1 VPDLADAISKYNCSE
16 KGKMCYYFGLF
27 GNTKNEGGR
36 KTIVMT
42 RRNVIIIGSA
52 GRDFHNFNVFFRN
65 NKLYNVV
72 GFTGSQ
78 QIPGISGKRYPPELS
93 GELYPEGIPVYAE
106 EELPR
111 LIKELNVDDCVFAY
125 SDVSYQHV
133 MHIGAIVNAA
143 GASYMM
149 LGPKDSMLKSKRP
162 VIAVCAVR
170 TGSGKSQTSRRI
182 IELLKKKGLKVIAI
196 RHPMPYGE
204 LTKQRVQRLAQL
216 GDLKKHNC
224 TIEEIEEYEPHLAR
238 GTTVYAGADYLAILK
253 AAEADPE
260 GCDVIVWDGGNNDF
274 PFFQPDL
281 MVTVADPHRAGH
293 EVSYYA
299 GEINLRM
306 ADVVVVNK
314 IDSAAPENVRKVR
327 ESVATVN
334 PNATVVDAAS
344 VIRIDNPNLIKGKR
358 VLVIED
364 GPTLT
369 HGGMAY
375 GAGTIAARQ
384 GGAAEIVDPRPY
396 AVESIAETFRKY
408 PTTGPVLPAIGYSPH
423 QLRHLE
429 TTINRVDCDAVMVAT
444 PIDLSRI
451 IDIRKPNTRVSYE
464 LQEIGTPNLEDI
476 LAEFARAHNLP
487 QSRKND
493 RSQSATRTCHSTSPR
508 KKRQ

>member
-1 VPDLADAISKYNCSE
+1 MP
-16 KGKMCYYFGLF
+16 
-27 GNTKNEGGR
+27 
-36 KTIVMT
+36 

-65 NKLYNVV
+65 NKRYNVV

-78 QIPGISGKRYPPELS
+78 QIPGISGKMYPPELS
-93 GELYPEGIPVYAE
+93 GELYPEGIPIFAE

-133 MHIGAIVNAA
+133 MHIGAIANAA
-143 GASYMM
+143 GATYMM
-149 LGPKDSMLKSKRP
+149 LGPKDTMLKSSSP

-170 TGSGKSQTSRRI
+170 TGAGKSQTSRRI
-182 IELLKKKGLKVIAI
+182 IELLKKKGLRIVVV

-204 LTKQRVQRLAQL
+204 LRKQRVQRLARL

-224 TIEEIEEYEPHLAR
+224 TIEELEEYEPHLVR
-238 GTTVYAGADYLAILK
+238 GTIVYAGADYLAILR
-253 AAEADPE
+253 AAEGDPE

-306 ADVVVVNK
+306 ADVVVINK
-314 IDSAAPENVRKVR
+314 VDSAAPENVQKVK
-327 ESVATVN
+327 ESIATVN
-334 PNATVVDAAS
+334 PKAIQVNAAS
-344 VIRIDNPNLIKGKR
+344 VIHIDNPNLVKRKR

-364 GPTLT
+364 GPTTT

-384 GGAAEIVDPRPY
+384 GGATEIVDPRRY
-396 AVESIAETFRKY
+396 AVESIAEAFKKY
-408 PTTGPVLPAIGYSPH
+408 PGIGPILPAIGYSTR
-423 QLRHLE
+423 QLQHLE
-429 TTINRVDCDAVMVAT
+429 TTINRVDCDTVVVAT

-451 IDIRKPNTRVSYE
+451 IDIRKPHTRVSYE
-464 LQEIGTPNLEDI
+464 LQELGTPNLEDI
-476 LAEFARAHNLP
+476 LSKFARAHNLGRP
-487 QSRKND
+487 SNRSSRQTAALTD
-493 RSQSATRTCHSTSPR
+493 RSASPG

>member
-1 VPDLADAISKYNCSE
+1 MA
-16 KGKMCYYFGLF
+16 
-27 GNTKNEGGR
+27 
-36 KTIVMT
+36 

-52 GRDFHNFNVFFRN
+52 GRDFHNFNVFLKN
-65 NKLYNVV
+65 NKRYNVV

-93 GELYPEGIPVYAE
+93 GELYPDGIPIYAE

-111 LIKELNVDDCVFAY
+111 LIEELNVDDCIFAY

-143 GASYMM
+143 GATYIM
-149 LGPKDSMLKSKRP
+149 LGPKDTMLKTSKP
-162 VIAVCAVR
+162 VVAVCAVR
-170 TGSGKSQTSRRI
+170 TGAGKSQTSRRI
-182 IELLKKKGLKVIAI
+182 IELLKKKGLKAIAI

-204 LTKQRVQRLAQL
+204 LTKQKVQRLTQL
-216 GDLKKHNC
+216 DDLKKHNC

-238 GTTVYAGADYLAILK
+238 GTIVYAGADYLAILN
-253 AAEADPE
+253 AAEKDPQ

-274 PFFQPDL
+274 PFFRPDL
-281 MVTVADPHRAGH
+281 MITVADPHRAGH
-293 EVSYYA
+293 ELSYYP

-327 ESVATVN
+327 ESISTVN
-334 PNATVVDAAS
+334 PRATVVNAAS
-344 VIRIDNPNLIKGKR
+344 VIQIENPKLVKSRR

-396 AVESIAETFRKY
+396 AVESIAEAFTHY
-408 PTTGPVLPAIGYSPH
+408 PSIGPILPAIGYSTR
-423 QLRHLE
+423 QLQHLE
-429 TTINRVDCDAVMVAT
+429 ATINRVDCDAVIVAT
-444 PIDLSRI
+444 PINLSRI
-451 IDIRKPNTRVSYE
+451 INIKKPHTRVSYE
-464 LQEIGTPNLEDI
+464 LQELGTPNLEDI
-476 LAEFARAHNLP
+476 LSKFAHAHNLA
-487 QSRKND
+487 REIENN
-493 RSQSATRTCHSTSPR
+493 RNQSATRTYHSASPR
-508 KKRQ
+508 RKRQ

>member
-1 VPDLADAISKYNCSE
+1 
-16 KGKMCYYFGLF
+16 
-27 GNTKNEGGR
+27 
-36 KTIVMT
+36 MT

-52 GRDFHNFNVFFRN
+52 GRDFHNFNVFFRR
-65 NKLYNVV
+65 NKRYNVV
-72 GFTGSQ
+72 AFTGSQ
-78 QIPGISGKRYPPELS
+78 QVPGISGKKYPPELS
-93 GELYPEGIPVYAE
+93 GELYPEGIPIYAE

-111 LIKELNVDDCVFAY
+111 LIKELNVDDCLFAY
-125 SDVSYQHV
+125 SDVPYQHV

-143 GASYMM
+143 GATYMM
-149 LGPKDSMLKSKRP
+149 LGPKDTMLRSNRP

-182 IELLKKKGLKVIAI
+182 IELLKKKGLKVIAV

-204 LTKQRVQRLAQL
+204 LTKQTIQRLAQL

-224 TIEEIEEYEPHLAR
+224 TIEEIEEYEPHLVR
-238 GTTVYAGADYLAILK
+238 GTIVYAGADYLAILK
-253 AAEADPE
+253 AAEKDPE

-274 PFFQPDL
+274 PFFQPNL

-306 ADVVVVNK
+306 ADVVVINK
-314 IDSAAPENVRKVR
+314 IDSAAPENVRKLR
-327 ESVATVN
+327 ESIATVN
-334 PNATVVDAAS
+334 PNATLVEAAS
-344 VIRIDNPNLIKGKR
+344 VIRIDDPELIKGRR

-384 GGAAEIVDPRPY
+384 CGAAELVDPRPY
-396 AVESIAETFRKY
+396 AVESIAEAFRNY
-408 PTTGPVLPAIGYSPH
+408 PSIGPVLPAIGYSTR
-423 QLRHLE
+423 QLQHLE
-429 TTINRVDCDAVMVAT
+429 TTINRVDCDVVMVAT

-451 IDIRKPNTRVSYE
+451 IDIRKPHTRVSYE
-464 LQEIGTPNLEDI
+464 LQDMGTPNLEDI
-476 LAEFARAHNLP
+476 LSQFARAHNLL
-487 QSRKND
+487 QSCKND
-493 RSQSATRTCHSTSPR
+493 GSQSARYTCHGTR
-508 KKRQ
+508 RGKKGQ

>member
-1 VPDLADAISKYNCSE
+1 
-16 KGKMCYYFGLF
+16 
-27 GNTKNEGGR
+27 
-36 KTIVMT
+36 MT

-52 GRDFHNFNVFFRN
+52 GRDFHNFNVFFRK
-65 NKLYNVV
+65 NKRYNVV

-78 QIPGISGKRYPPELS
+78 QIPGISGKKYPPELS
-93 GELYPEGIPVYAE
+93 GELYPEGIPIYAE
-106 EELPR
+106 EQLPT

-143 GASYMM
+143 GATYMM
-149 LGPKDSMLKSKRP
+149 LGPKDTMLRSSRP

-170 TGSGKSQTSRRI
+170 TGAGKSQTSRRVAEI
-182 IELLKKKGLKVIAI
+182 LKKKDLRVIVV

-204 LTKQRVQRLAQL
+204 LSKQRVQRLAEL
-216 GDLKKHNC
+216 SDLEKHNC
-224 TIEEIEEYEPHLAR
+224 TIEEIEEYEPHLVR
-238 GTTVYAGADYLAILK
+238 RTIVYAGADYMAILK
-253 AAEADPE
+253 AAEGDPE

-281 MVTVADPHRAGH
+281 MIVVADPHRAGH

-306 ADVVVVNK
+306 ADIVVINK
-314 IDSAAPENVRKVR
+314 IDSAAPDNVRKLR
-327 ESVATVN
+327 ESIATVN
-334 PNATVVDAAS
+334 PNATVVNAAS
-344 VIRIDNPNLIKGKR
+344 VIRIDNPKLIKGKR

-369 HGGMAY
+369 HGGMVY

-384 GGAAEIVDPRPY
+384 AGAAELVDPRPY
-396 AVESIAETFRKY
+396 AVESIAEAFKKY
-408 PTTGPVLPAIGYSPH
+408 PDIGPILPAIGYSTR
-423 QLRHLE
+423 QLHHLE

-464 LQEIGTPNLEDI
+464 LQEVGTPNLEDI
-476 LAEFARAHNLP
+476 LSDFARAHSL
-487 QSRKND
+487 SRSCKND
-493 RSQSATRTCHSTSPR
+493 GSRSGTCTCHSPGPG
-508 KKRQ
+508 KRRQ

>member
-1 VPDLADAISKYNCSE
+1 MA
-16 KGKMCYYFGLF
+16 
-27 GNTKNEGGR
+27 
-36 KTIVMT
+36 

-65 NKLYNVV
+65 NKRYNVV

-78 QIPGISGKRYPPELS
+78 QIPGISGKTYPPELS
-93 GELYPEGIPVYAE
+93 GELYPEGIPIFAE

-143 GASYMM
+143 GATYMM
-149 LGPKDSMLKSKRP
+149 LGPKDTGLKSKSP

-170 TGSGKSQTSRRI
+170 TGAGKSQTSRRVI
-182 IELLKKKGLKVIAI
+182 QLLKKKGLNAI
-196 RHPMPYGE
+196 VVRHPMPYGE
-204 LTKQRVQRLAQL
+204 LRKQRVQRLAQL
-216 GDLKKHNC
+216 GDLKKHTC
-224 TIEEIEEYEPHLAR
+224 TIEEIEEYEPHLVQ
-238 GTTVYAGADYLAILK
+238 GTIVYAGADYLAILK

-274 PFFQPDL
+274 PFYQPDL

-306 ADVVVVNK
+306 ADVVVINK

-327 ESVATVN
+327 ESIATANPSAIVVN
-334 PNATVVDAAS
+334 AAS
-344 VIRIDNPNLIKGKR
+344 VIHIDSPNLIRGKR

-364 GPTLT
+364 GPTTT

-384 GGAAEIVDPRPY
+384 GGAAELVDPRPY
-396 AVESIAETFRKY
+396 AVESIAEAFIKY
-408 PTTGPVLPAIGYSPH
+408 PDIGPILPAIGYSTR
-423 QLRHLE
+423 QLQHLE
-429 TTINRVDCDAVMVAT
+429 TTIARVDCDAVVVAT
-444 PIDLSRI
+444 PINLARI
-451 IDIRKPNTRVSYE
+451 INITKPYTRVSYE
-464 LQEIGTPNLEDI
+464 LQELGTPNLEDI
-476 LAEFARAHNLP
+476 LSEFARAHSLL
-487 QSRKND
+487 
-493 RSQSATRTCHSTSPR
+493 RSSENNRRQNATRTYSSTSPV

>member
-1 VPDLADAISKYNCSE
+1 LRKA
-16 KGKMCYYFGLF
+16 
-27 GNTKNEGGR
+27 KNERWR
-36 KTIVMT
+36 KTIIMT

-65 NKLYNVV
+65 NKRYNVV
-72 GFTGSQ
+72 AFTGSQ
-78 QIPGISGKRYPPELS
+78 QIPGISGKEYPPELS
-93 GELYPEGIPVYAE
+93 GELYPKGIPIYAE

-111 LIKELNVDDCVFAY
+111 LIKELDVDDCVFAY
-125 SDVSYQHV
+125 SDISYQHV

-143 GASYMM
+143 GATYMM
-149 LGPKDSMLKSKRP
+149 LGPKDTMLKSNRP

-182 IELLKKKGLKVIAI
+182 IELLKKKGLRVIAV

-204 LTKQRVQRLAQL
+204 LMKQRVQRLAEL
-216 GDLKKHNC
+216 ADLKKHNC
-224 TIEEIEEYEPHLAR
+224 TIEEIEEYEPHLVR
-238 GTTVYAGADYLAILK
+238 GTIVYAGADYRAILK
-253 AAEADPE
+253 AGEDDPE

-299 GEINLRM
+299 GEVNLRM
-306 ADVVVVNK
+306 ADVVVINK
-314 IDSAAPENVRKVR
+314 IDSAAPENVRRVR
-327 ESVATVN
+327 ESIATVN
-334 PNATVVDAAS
+334 PNAIMVDAAS
-344 VIRIDNPNLIKGKR
+344 VIQIDNPNLIKGKR

-384 GGAAEIVDPRPY
+384 GGAAELVDPRPY
-396 AVESIAETFRKY
+396 AVESIAQAFRNY
-408 PTTGPVLPAIGYSPH
+408 PGIGPILPAIGYSTR
-423 QLRHLE
+423 QLEHLE
-429 TTINRVDCDAVMVAT
+429 ATINRVDCDAVMVAT

-451 IDIRKPNTRVSYE
+451 IDMRKPHTRVCYE
-464 LQEIGTPNLEDI
+464 LQEVGSPNLEEI
-476 LAEFARAHNLP
+476 LSEFARARNLLHDSP
-487 QSRKND
+487 ND
-493 RSQSATRTCHSTSPR
+493 GSEGATSTRHSASLRN
-508 KKRQ
+508 KKQ

>member
-1 VPDLADAISKYNCSE
+1 MA
-16 KGKMCYYFGLF
+16 
-27 GNTKNEGGR
+27 
-36 KTIVMT
+36 

-65 NKLYNVV
+65 NKNYNVV
-72 GFTGSQ
+72 GFAGSQ
-78 QIPGISGKRYPPELS
+78 QIPGISGKTYPAELS
-93 GELYPEGIPVYAE
+93 GKLYPEGLPIYAE

-111 LIKELNVDDCVFAY
+111 LIKKLNIDDCVFAY
-125 SDVSYQHV
+125 TDVSYQHV

-143 GASYMM
+143 GATYTM
-149 LGPKDSMLKSKRP
+149 LGPKDTMLKSNRT

-170 TGSGKSQTSRRI
+170 TGAGKSQTSRRV
-182 IELLKKKGLKVIAI
+182 IELLKKKGLRVIAI

-204 LTKQRVQRLAQL
+204 LSKQRVQRLARL

-224 TIEEIEEYEPHLAR
+224 TIEEIEEYEPHLVR
-238 GTTVYAGADYLAILK
+238 GTTVYAGADYGAILK
-253 AAEADPE
+253 AAEGDPD

-274 PFFQPDL
+274 PFFRPDL
-281 MVTVADPHRAGH
+281 MITVADPHRAGH

-306 ADVVVVNK
+306 ADAVIINK
-314 IDSAAPENVRKVR
+314 VDTAAPENVRKLR
-327 ESVATVN
+327 ESIAAVN
-334 PNATVVDAAS
+334 PAATLVNAAS
-344 VIRIDNPNLIKGKR
+344 VIQIGNPKLVKGKR

-384 GGAAEIVDPRPY
+384 GGAAELVDPRPY
-396 AVESIAETFRKY
+396 AVESIAGAFRKY
-408 PTTGPVLPAIGYSPH
+408 PSTGPILPAIGYSTR
-423 QLRHLE
+423 QLQHLE
-429 TTINRVDCDAVMVAT
+429 TTIARVDCDAVVVAT

-451 IDIRKPNTRVSYE
+451 VKIGKPHTRVSYE
-464 LQEIGTPNLEDI
+464 LQELGTPNLEDI
-476 LAEFARAHNLP
+476 LSDFAHTHKLP
-487 QSRKND
+487 QSPAGSKR
-493 RSQSATRTCHSTSPR
+493 QGATSTYDSKSPR

>member
-1 VPDLADAISKYNCSE
+1 
-16 KGKMCYYFGLF
+16 
-27 GNTKNEGGR
+27 
-36 KTIVMT
+36 MT

-52 GRDFHNFNVFFRN
+52 GRDFHNFNVFFRK
-65 NKLYNVV
+65 NKRYNVV
-72 GFTGSQ
+72 AFTGSQ
-78 QIPGISGKRYPPELS
+78 QVPGISGKKYPPELS
-93 GELYPEGIPVYAE
+93 GELYPEGIPIYAE

-111 LIKELNVDDCVFAY
+111 LIKELNVDYCLFAY
-125 SDVSYQHV
+125 SDVPYQHV

-143 GASYMM
+143 GATYMM
-149 LGPKDSMLKSKRP
+149 LGPKDTMLRSNRP

-182 IELLKKKGLKVIAI
+182 IELLKKKGLKVIAV

-204 LTKQRVQRLAQL
+204 LAKQTIQRLAQL

-224 TIEEIEEYEPHLAR
+224 TIEEIEEYEPHLVR
-238 GTTVYAGADYLAILK
+238 GTIVYAGADYLAILK
-253 AAEADPE
+253 AAEKDPE

-306 ADVVVVNK
+306 ADVVVINK
-314 IDSAAPENVRKVR
+314 IDSAAPENVRKLR
-327 ESVATVN
+327 ESIATVN
-334 PNATVVDAAS
+334 PNATLVEAAS
-344 VIRIDNPNLIKGKR
+344 VIRIDDPELIKGRR

-384 GGAAEIVDPRPY
+384 CGAAELVDPRPY
-396 AVESIAETFRKY
+396 AVESIAEAFRNY
-408 PTTGPVLPAIGYSPH
+408 PSIGPVLPAIGYSTR
-423 QLRHLE
+423 QLQHLE

-451 IDIRKPNTRVSYE
+451 INIRKPHTRVSYE
-464 LQEIGTPNLEDI
+464 LQEVGTPNLEDI
-476 LAEFARAHNLP
+476 LLKFAGAHNLP
-487 QSRKND
+487 RSCRRNG
-493 RSQSATRTCHSTSPR
+493 SQSVTHAYQNTGPR
-508 KKRQ
+508 KKR

>member
-1 VPDLADAISKYNCSE
+1 
-16 KGKMCYYFGLF
+16 
-27 GNTKNEGGR
+27 
-36 KTIVMT
+36 MT

-65 NKLYNVV
+65 NKRYNVV

-78 QIPGISGKRYPPELS
+78 QVPGISGKKYPPELS
-93 GELYPEGIPVYAE
+93 GELYPEGIPIYAE
-106 EELPR
+106 EDLPR
-111 LIKELNVDDCVFAY
+111 LIEELNVDDCVFAY
-125 SDVSYQHV
+125 SDISYQHV

-143 GASYMM
+143 GATYMM
-149 LGPKDSMLKSKRP
+149 LGPKDTMLKSNRP

-182 IELLKKKGLKVIAI
+182 IELLKKKGLRVIAV

-204 LTKQRVQRLAQL
+204 LMKQGVQRLAEL
-216 GDLKKHNC
+216 ADLKKHNC
-224 TIEEIEEYEPHLAR
+224 TIEEIEEYEPHLVR
-238 GTTVYAGADYLAILK
+238 GTIVYAGADYRAILK
-253 AAEADPE
+253 AGEDDPE

-299 GEINLRM
+299 GEVNLRM
-306 ADVVVVNK
+306 ADVVVINK

-327 ESVATVN
+327 ESIATVN
-334 PNATVVDAAS
+334 PNAIMVDAAS
-344 VIRIDNPNLIKGKR
+344 VIQIDNPNLIKGKR

-384 GGAAEIVDPRPY
+384 GGAAELVDPRPY
-396 AVESIAETFRKY
+396 AVESIAQAFRNY
-408 PTTGPVLPAIGYSPH
+408 PGIGPILPAIGYSTR
-423 QLRHLE
+423 QLEHLE
-429 TTINRVDCDAVMVAT
+429 ATINRVDCDAVMVAT

-451 IDIRKPNTRVSYE
+451 IDMRKPHTRVSYE
-464 LQEIGTPNLEDI
+464 LQEVGSPNLEEI
-476 LAEFARAHNLP
+476 LSEFARARNLLHDS
-487 QSRKND
+487 QND
-493 RSQSATRTCHSTSPR
+493 GSEGATSTRHSASLRN
-508 KKRQ
+508 KKQ

>member
-1 VPDLADAISKYNCSE
+1 MA
-16 KGKMCYYFGLF
+16 
-27 GNTKNEGGR
+27 
-36 KTIVMT
+36 

-52 GRDFHNFNVFFRN
+52 GRDFHNFNVFFKS

-78 QIPGISGKRYPPELS
+78 QIPGISGKTYPPELS
-93 GELYPEGIPVYAE
+93 GELYPEGIPIFAE
-106 EELPR
+106 KELPQ
-111 LIKELNVDDCVFAY
+111 LIKELDVDDCVFAY

-133 MHIGAIVNAA
+133 MHIGSIVNAA
-143 GASYMM
+143 GATYMM
-149 LGPKDSMLKSKRP
+149 LGPKDTMLESSRP
-162 VIAVCAVR
+162 VVAVCAVR
-170 TGSGKSQTSRRI
+170 TGAGKSQTSRRV
-182 IELLKKKGLKVIAI
+182 IELLKKMGLRVIAV

-204 LTKQRVQRLAQL
+204 LSKQRVQRLAQL
-216 GDLKKHNC
+216 GDLKRHNC
-224 TIEEIEEYEPHLAR
+224 TIEEIEEYEPHLVR
-238 GTTVYAGADYLAILK
+238 GTLVYAGADYGAILK
-253 AAEADPE
+253 AAEGDPE

-281 MVTVADPHRAGH
+281 MITVADPHRPGH

-306 ADVVVVNK
+306 ADVVLINK
-314 IDSAAPENVRKVR
+314 IDSAAPENVQKVK
-327 ESVATVN
+327 ESIATVN
-334 PNATVVDAAS
+334 PSATLVNAAS
-344 VIRIDNPNLIKGKR
+344 VIHIDNPNLIKGKR

-396 AVESIAETFRKY
+396 AVESIAETFKNY
-408 PTTGPVLPAIGYSPH
+408 PGVGPILPAIGYSIR
-423 QLRHLE
+423 QLQHLE
-429 TTINRVDCDAVMVAT
+429 TTVNGVDCDAVVVAT

-451 IDIRKPNTRVSYE
+451 INIRKPHTRVSYE
-464 LQEIGTPNLEDI
+464 LQELGTPNLEDI
-476 LAEFARAHNLP
+476 LSEFARTHNLR
-487 QSRKND
+487 QVSGNDGSR
-493 RSQSATRTCHSTSPR
+493 SATRTYHSARSG

>member
-1 VPDLADAISKYNCSE
+1 MI
-16 KGKMCYYFGLF
+16 
-27 GNTKNEGGR
+27 
-36 KTIVMT
+36 

-65 NKLYNVV
+65 NRRYNVV

-78 QIPGISGKRYPPELS
+78 QIPGISGKTYPPELS
-93 GELYPEGIPVYAE
+93 GELYPEGIPIFAE

-111 LIKELNVDDCVFAY
+111 LIKELNADDCVFAY

-143 GASYMM
+143 GATYMM
-149 LGPKDSMLKSKRP
+149 LGPKDTMLKGGSP

-170 TGSGKSQTSRRI
+170 TGAGKSQTSRRV
-182 IELLKKKGLKVIAI
+182 IELLKKKGLRAI
-196 RHPMPYGE
+196 VVRHPMPYGE
-204 LTKQRVQRLAQL
+204 LSKQRMQRLAQL
-216 GDLKKHNC
+216 ADLKKHKC
-224 TIEEIEEYEPHLAR
+224 TIEEIEEYEPHLVR
-238 GTTVYAGADYLAILK
+238 GTIVYAGADYQAILK

-260 GCDVIVWDGGNNDF
+260 GCDIIVWDGGNNDF
-274 PFFQPDL
+274 PFYQPDL
-281 MVTVADPHRAGH
+281 LVTVADPHRAGH

-314 IDSAAPENVRKVR
+314 LDSAAPENIRKVK
-327 ESVATVN
+327 ESIATVN
-334 PNATVVDAAS
+334 PSATVVDAAS
-344 VIRIDNPNLIKGKR
+344 VIHIDNPNLIKGKR

-384 GGAAEIVDPRPY
+384 AGAAELVDPRPY
-396 AVESIAETFRKY
+396 AVKSIADAFNRY
-408 PTTGPVLPAIGYSPH
+408 PGIGPILPAIGYSTH
-423 QLRHLE
+423 QLQHLE
-429 TTINRVDCDAVMVAT
+429 TTIARVDCDAVVVAT
-444 PIDLSRI
+444 PINLARI
-451 IDIRKPNTRVSYE
+451 INITKPYTRVSYE
-464 LQEIGTPNLEDI
+464 LQELGTPNLEDI
-476 LAEFARAHNLP
+476 LSEFAGAHNLP
-487 QSRKND
+487 QRSRNK
-493 RSQSATRTCHSTSPR
+493 RKQSATGTNRNTSPK

>member
-1 VPDLADAISKYNCSE
+1 MA
-16 KGKMCYYFGLF
+16 
-27 GNTKNEGGR
+27 
-36 KTIVMT
+36 

-65 NKLYNVV
+65 NKRYNVV

-78 QIPGISGKRYPPELS
+78 QIPGISGKKYPPELS
-93 GELYPEGIPVYAE
+93 GELYPEGIPIYAE

-143 GASYMM
+143 GATYIM
-149 LGPKDSMLKSKRP
+149 LGPKDTMLKSSKP

-170 TGSGKSQTSRRI
+170 TGAGKSQTSRRV
-182 IELLKKKGLKVIAI
+182 IELLKKKGLRVIAV

-204 LTKQRVQRLAQL
+204 LTKQKVQRLTRL
-216 GDLKKHNC
+216 DDLKKHNC
-224 TIEEIEEYEPHLAR
+224 TIEEIEEYEPHLVR
-238 GTTVYAGADYLAILK
+238 ETTVYAGADYLAILK
-253 AAEADPE
+253 ATERDPQ

-274 PFFQPDL
+274 SFFQPDL
-281 MVTVADPHRAGH
+281 MITVADPHRAGH

-306 ADVVVVNK
+306 ADVVVINK
-314 IDSAAPENVRKVR
+314 VDSAAPENIRKLR
-327 ESVATVN
+327 ESITTVN
-334 PNATVVDAAS
+334 PKATVINAAS
-344 VIRIDNPNLIKGKR
+344 VIQIENPKLVKGKR

-396 AVESIAETFRKY
+396 AVESIAEAFTKY
-408 PTTGPVLPAIGYSPH
+408 PSIGPILPAIGYSTR
-423 QLRHLE
+423 QLQHLE
-429 TTINRVDCDAVMVAT
+429 TTIARVNCDTVVVAT

-451 IDIRKPNTRVSYE
+451 IHIKKPHTRVSYE
-464 LQEIGTPNLEDI
+464 LQEVGTPNLEDI
-476 LAEFARAHNLP
+476 LSEFVRAHKLP
-487 QSRKND
+487 QSSENNRVQN
-493 RSQSATRTCHSTSPR
+493 ATRTYHSTSSG
-508 KKRQ
+508 KKR

>member
-1 VPDLADAISKYNCSE
+1 MP
-16 KGKMCYYFGLF
+16 
-27 GNTKNEGGR
+27 
-36 KTIVMT
+36 

-65 NKLYNVV
+65 NKRYNVV

-78 QIPGISGKRYPPELS
+78 QIPGISGKMYPPELS
-93 GELYPEGIPVYAE
+93 GELYPEGIPIFAE

-133 MHIGAIVNAA
+133 MHIGAIANAA
-143 GASYMM
+143 GATYMM
-149 LGPKDSMLKSKRP
+149 LGPKDTMLKSSSP

-170 TGSGKSQTSRRI
+170 TGAGKSQTSRRI
-182 IELLKKKGLKVIAI
+182 IELLKKKGLRIVVV

-204 LTKQRVQRLAQL
+204 LRKQRVQRLARL

-224 TIEEIEEYEPHLAR
+224 TIEELEEYEPHLVR
-238 GTTVYAGADYLAILK
+238 GTIVYAGADYLAILR
-253 AAEADPE
+253 AAEGDPE

-306 ADVVVVNK
+306 ADVVVINK
-314 IDSAAPENVRKVR
+314 VDSAAPENVQKVK
-327 ESVATVN
+327 ESIATVN
-334 PNATVVDAAS
+334 PKAIQVNAAS
-344 VIRIDNPNLIKGKR
+344 VIHIDNPNLVKRKR

-364 GPTLT
+364 GPTTT

-384 GGAAEIVDPRPY
+384 GGATEIVDPRRY
-396 AVESIAETFRKY
+396 AVESIAEAFKKY
-408 PTTGPVLPAIGYSPH
+408 PGIGPILPAIGYSTR
-423 QLRHLE
+423 QLQHLE
-429 TTINRVDCDAVMVAT
+429 TTINRVDCDTVVVAT

-451 IDIRKPNTRVSYE
+451 IDIRKPHTRVSYE
-464 LQEIGTPNLEDI
+464 LQELGTPNLEDI
-476 LAEFARAHNLP
+476 LSKFARAHNLGRR
-487 QSRKND
+487 SR
-493 RSQSATRTCHSTSPR
+493 RSSRQTATRTDRSASPG

>member
-1 VPDLADAISKYNCSE
+1 
-16 KGKMCYYFGLF
+16 
-27 GNTKNEGGR
+27 
-36 KTIVMT
+36 MT

-65 NKLYNVV
+65 NKRYNVV

-93 GELYPEGIPVYAE
+93 GELYPEGIPIYAE

-111 LIKELNVDDCVFAY
+111 LIEELNADDCVFAY

-133 MHIGAIVNAA
+133 MRIGAVVNAA
-143 GASYMM
+143 GATYML
-149 LGPKDSMLKSKRP
+149 LGPKDTMLKSNRP

-204 LTKQRVQRLAQL
+204 LSKQRVQRLAQL

-238 GTTVYAGADYLAILK
+238 GTIVYAGADYLAILK
-253 AAEADPE
+253 AAEADPK

-293 EVSYYA
+293 EVSYYP

-306 ADVVVVNK
+306 ADVVIINK

-327 ESVATVN
+327 ETVTTVN
-334 PNATVVDAAS
+334 PKATVVDAAS
-344 VIRIDNPNLIKGKR
+344 VIQIDDPNLIKGKR

-375 GAGTIAARQ
+375 GAGTIGARQ
-384 GGAAEIVDPRPY
+384 GGASEIVDPRPY
-396 AVESIAETFRKY
+396 AVQSIAEAFKSY
-408 PTTGPVLPAIGYSPH
+408 PSIGPILPAIGYSPR
-423 QLRHLE
+423 QLQHLE

-451 IDIRKPNTRVSYE
+451 IDIRKPHTRVSYE
-464 LQEIGTPNLEDI
+464 LQEVGTPDLEDV
-476 LAEFARAHNLP
+476 LFEFGRARNLTE
-487 QSRKND
+487 
-493 RSQSATRTCHSTSPR
+493 RSKGGGTRGTTRTNR
-508 KKRQ
+508 KEKPTTNKR

>member
-1 VPDLADAISKYNCSE
+1 MA
-16 KGKMCYYFGLF
+16 
-27 GNTKNEGGR
+27 
-36 KTIVMT
+36 

-65 NKLYNVV
+65 NKRYNVV

-93 GELYPEGIPVYAE
+93 GELYPEGIPIYAE
-106 EELPR
+106 KELPR

-143 GASYMM
+143 GATYTM
-149 LGPKDSMLKSKRP
+149 LGPEDTMLKSGKP
-162 VIAVCAVR
+162 VVAVCAVR
-170 TGSGKSQTSRRI
+170 TGAGKSQTSRRI
-182 IELLKKKGLKVIAI
+182 TELLKKKGLKVIAI

-204 LTKQRVQRLAQL
+204 LTKQRVQRLSRL

-238 GTTVYAGADYLAILK
+238 GTIVYTGADYLAILK
-253 AAEADPE
+253 AAEKDPE

-293 EVSYYA
+293 ELSYYP
-299 GEINLRM
+299 GEANLRM
-306 ADVVVVNK
+306 ADVVVINK

-327 ESVATVN
+327 ESIATVN
-334 PNATVVDAAS
+334 PKATVVSAAS
-344 VIRIDNPNLIKGKR
+344 VIQIENPKLVKGKR

-384 GGAAEIVDPRPY
+384 GGATEIVDPRPY
-396 AVESIAETFRKY
+396 AVESIAEAFSNY
-408 PTTGPVLPAIGYSPH
+408 PTIGPILPAIGYSTR
-423 QLRHLE
+423 QLQHLE
-429 TTINRVDCDAVMVAT
+429 TTINKVDCDAVMVAT
-444 PIDLSRI
+444 PINLSRI

-464 LQEIGTPNLEDI
+464 LQELGTPNLEDI
-476 LAEFARAHNLP
+476 LSGFIHAHNLLRGSGNNRN
-487 QSRKND
+487 QNANR
-493 RSQSATRTCHSTSPR
+493 AYHSTSR
-508 KKRQ
+508 SKKRQ